1 MREKLT
7 IFLVVGMSMV
17 IGYYVA
23 YTIAFNAGVQQG
35 KKVALQMPA
44 SEALEIICL
53 SLWVGEENKKFVQ
66 RGLSNGK

>member
-1 MREKLT
+1 MRERIAMYIIIVSCMASL
-7 IFLVVGMSMV
+7 LYGVYR
-17 IGYYVA
+17 IGFEYG
-23 YTIAFNAGVQQG
+23 TMHG
-35 KKVALQMPA
+35 KKVALQIPA